1 MNDVYFKASLQN
13 TLNPEVGTFNN
24 VDNKEGT
31 FTLEDGEYYLTN
43 NTSSSYRVYYPT
55 KDIYSVGFTIE
66 FDVNNDGVGGFGW
79 CLLFSDGNYWHGFGT
94 DSERLQYRGQTLPNY
109 HLITSTNTWLHVKC
123 IFDYDH
129 NQNYVDI
136 YIDNVEVN
144 NFIISKNYGINRID
158 ILGNGG
164 GFVPTAKIKNII
176 IYKNKEHYLDTNG
189 LTSLWSKIKSLFATK
204 TELASKA
211 NDSDVAHKSGDET
224 IAGTKTF
231 SSNIVGNL
239 TGNSDTATKATQ
251 DSVGQQIDTTYI
263 KGLAVS
269 GRTITYTKGDGTTGT
284 ITTQDTNTWTAF
296 KGATSS
302 ANGTA
307 GYVPAPTKGNQNKFF
322 KADGTWATPPNT
334 TYASMSASEA
344 TTGTATAARTISAKV
359 LHDKINSNLSA
370 YATKTELNNGL
381 ATKANNSEVV
391 HKSGDE
397 TIAGTKTFSDNV
409 HASGFHATATNA
421 LMAQYGG
428 YTLLL
433 RNDGRDTYLLMSD
446 KGGDPGSFNSARP
459 LRINNPTGVCDINGN
474 AATATNA
481 TYANW
486 LRTSSHSDHL
496 FHTEWDKA
504 GYFWTYVT
512 AGNGDYRAVRVARSD
527 SAATAQACTGNAATA
542 TKATQDSAGQQ
553 IDTTYIKGL
562 AVSGRTIT
570 YTKGDNT
577 TGTITTQDTNTDT
590 KVTQTVTTTN
600 TEYPVLFSADANK
613 TATSTTTARFSS
625 NIKINPS
632 TNTITATTFKGN
644 LTGNVTGNASSAT
657 RATNATNA
665 AKLDN
670 IASSGYVQTGKVN
683 QTINGTKTFS
693 AAIASSIKTNTYID
707 GNKGVAIINST
718 APAGYNMLYRI
729 KSTNGVFTGGVFNQ
743 NYELHYTVDTTIAA
757 NTNAVTYTTTLMNE
771 AGDATFAKN
780 VTIGVGLTVKGDAN
794 FANITT
800 SYIAGLFTE

>member
-1 MNDVYFKASLQN
+1 MVTGNRNILNSIKGITSVVKLTAEEKTALADRVLPANVLVVDSSNIVYLTDGVTAVKA
-13 TLNPEVGTFNN
+13 LNP
-24 VDNKEGT
+24 
-31 FTLEDGEYYLTN
+31 L
-43 NTSSSYRVYYPT
+43 
-55 KDIYSVGFTIE
+55 
-66 FDVNNDGVGGFGW
+66 
-79 CLLFSDGNYWHGFGT
+79 
-94 DSERLQYRGQTLPNY
+94 
-109 HLITSTNTWLHVKC
+109 
-123 IFDYDH
+123 
-129 NQNYVDI
+129 
-136 YIDNVEVN
+136 
-144 NFIISKNYGINRID
+144 
-158 ILGNGG
+158 
-164 GFVPTAKIKNII
+164 
-176 IYKNKEHYLDTNG
+176 
-189 LTSLWSKIKSLFATK
+189 
-204 TELASKA
+204 LASSNNYAYDK
-211 NDSDVAHKSGDET
+211 DVVHLTGDET

-231 SSNIVGNL
+231 SAAIVGSVTGNAGSATKLATARTINGTSFNGTANITTANWGTARNISITDGTNTSTAVSVNGSANVSLKLPATIKANL

-251 DSVGQQIDTTYI
+251 DSD
-263 KGLAVS
+263 
-269 GRTITYTKGDGTTGT
+269 
-284 ITTQDTNTWTAF
+284 
-296 KGATSS
+296 
-302 ANGTA
+302 
-307 GYVPAPTKGNQNKFF
+307 GNQI
-322 KADGTWATPPNT
+322 NT
-334 TYASMSASEA
+334 TYSKVRHTHDDRYYTETEVNNLLDGKANTS
-344 TTGTATAARTISAKV
+344 GTY
-359 LHDKINSNLSA
+359 SNL
-370 YATKTELNNGL
+370 T
-381 ATKANNSEVV
+381 V
-391 HKSGDE
+391 
-397 TIAGTKTFSDNV
+397 
-409 HASGFHATATNA
+409 
-421 LMAQYGG
+421 
-428 YTLLL
+428 
-433 RNDGRDTYLLMSD
+433 
-446 KGGDPGSFNSARP
+446 
-459 LRINNPTGVCDINGN
+459 GN
-474 AATATNA
+474 AGSATNA

-527 SAATAQACTGNAATA
+527 SAATAQACTGNSATATKLATARTIALSGAATGTATSFDGTANIAIPITSLDASKLTGTASVSTTGNAATATTATTAKSCTGNAATA

-553 IDTTYIKGL
+553 IDTTYIKSL

-590 KVTQTVTTTN
+590 KVTQTATTTN
-600 TEYPVLFSADANK
+600 AEYPVLFSADANK

-625 NIKINPS
+625 NTKINPS

-644 LTGNVTGNASSAT
+644 LTGNVTGNASTAT
-657 RATNATNA
+657 TATNATNA
-665 AKLDN
+665 AKLNN